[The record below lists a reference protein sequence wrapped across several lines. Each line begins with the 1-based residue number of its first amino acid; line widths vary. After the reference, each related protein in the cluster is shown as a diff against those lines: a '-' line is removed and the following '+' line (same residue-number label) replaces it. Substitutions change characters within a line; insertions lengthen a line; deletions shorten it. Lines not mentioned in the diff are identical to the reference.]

1 MSIAR
6 TLTIL
11 LGGML
16 AMAGAARAAGGDE
29 PLGLY
34 VFMNHIAL
42 PTFDDFYA
50 TALSKPYVDGAAV
63 EMEWSAIEPQPGV
76 YDWSQLDRWAK
87 TTLELN
93 KKLSLGVSAGIFSPP
108 WLFDA
113 GYGIPYAGF
122 RFNRNARGTAC
133 ADIRLPLPWSP
144 AYQHEYAAM
153 MSALSRHLHEL
164 KVPGHPQSAYDAV
177 TVVKLSGINLNSSE
191 LKLDT
196 TAPDDGPCRQ
206 SDAAVVWEKA
216 GFTPGKLMKAWV
228 ALSEA
233 TNMAFPDKILSLQII
248 HRNGLP
254 GGDRRAAKPDPIT
267 QRILESTVTAYG
279 HRAMVQWNALSQFVL
294 PPEIVQAGGRG
305 ARLGWQ
311 MNGFLGPRGGSGC
324 VYPPFILAACKTMA
338 DFQSI
343 MDKGAEV
350 GGRYIEI
357 QAPNTTDNHDPAFVA
372 AHDKLWKRSSSPP
385 SVDNALRH

>member
-1 MSIAR
+1 MNMFRS
-6 TLTIL
+6 LSIL
-11 LGGML
+11 LAGLL
-16 AMAGAARAAGGDE
+16 AMATPARPAGGDE
-29 PLGLY
+29 PLGFY

-50 TALSKPYVDGAAV
+50 VALSKPYVDGAAM
-63 EMEWSAIEPQPGV
+63 EMEWSALEPRPGEF
-76 YDWSQLDRWAK
+76 DWSHLDRWAK
-87 TTLELN
+87 TTLALH
-93 KKLSLGVSAGIFSPP
+93 KKLSIGVSAGIFSPP

-113 GYGIPYAGF
+113 SHDVPYAGF
-122 RFNRNARGTAC
+122 HFNRNARGMAC
-133 ADIRLPLPWSP
+133 ADIVLPLPWSA
-144 AYQHEYAAM
+144 AYLHEYAAM

-164 KVPGHPQSAYDAV
+164 TVPGHPGTAYQAV

-191 LKLDT
+191 LQLDT

-206 SDAAVVWEKA
+206 SDAAAVWAMAE
-216 GFTPGKLMKAWV
+216 FTPDKMMKAWA

-233 TNMAFPDKILSLQII
+233 TDVAFPDKILSLQII

-254 GGDRRAAKPDPIT
+254 GGDRRATKPDPLT
-267 QRILESTVTAYG
+267 QRILENTVAAYG

-294 PPEIVQAGGRG
+294 PPEIAQAGGRG
-305 ARLGWQ
+305 ARVGWQ

-324 VYPPFILAACKTMA
+324 VYPPFVLAPCKTMA

-343 MDKGAEV
+343 MDKGTEA

-357 QAPNTTDNHDPAFVA
+357 QAPNTTDNHDPAFEA
-372 AHDKLWKRSSSPP
+372 AHTKIWRRKSAPP
-385 SVDNALRH
+385 QVDNSP